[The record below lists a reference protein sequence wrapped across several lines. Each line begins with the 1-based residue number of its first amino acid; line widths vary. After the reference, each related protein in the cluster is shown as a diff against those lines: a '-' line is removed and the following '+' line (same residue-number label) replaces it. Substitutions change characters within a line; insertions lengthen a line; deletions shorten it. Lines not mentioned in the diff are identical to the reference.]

1 MNAFKVTYT
10 DGTSYETNANGTAE
24 EFKAYL
30 TQCGPIVDENP
41 VTWTTEAQRKL
52 IAAAPA
58 LLEALEAADKA
69 MTAANV
75 IIQHNRPD
83 GQIAHDLLKA
93 IDTARA
99 AIAKVTGE

>member
-1 MNAFKVTYT
+1 MNTHKDNTM
-10 DGTSYETNANGTAE
+10 
-24 EFKAYL
+24 
-30 TQCGPIVDENP
+30 DEQI
-41 VTWTTEAQRKL
+41 WTTPNQRKL

-58 LLEALEAADKA
+58 LLAALEAADKA

-83 GQIAHDLLKA
+83 GQIASDLLKA

-99 AIAKVTGE
+99 AIEKAQG